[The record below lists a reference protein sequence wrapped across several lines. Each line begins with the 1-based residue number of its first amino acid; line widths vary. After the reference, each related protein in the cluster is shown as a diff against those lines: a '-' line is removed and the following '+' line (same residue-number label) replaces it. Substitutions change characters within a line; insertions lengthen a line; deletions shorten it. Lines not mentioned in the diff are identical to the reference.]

1 MMNRLGK
8 LLVLFNLAM
17 SMLFL
22 ALALAIFFQA
32 IDWGWKEAR
41 KELGSRVA
49 SEIDKRAAAVLGAQR
64 VVSLLTPTLKN
75 AQDNLTDVEP
85 YLGNNHLWY
94 REQLKQLQSADKDIA
109 VKEIKFTEKE
119 GTLVVDGPKGK
130 RYGKPVLDEPL
141 PDVTKSYASYVRDL
155 NAKQKEID
163 DSDAEIRKLVEEEKQ
178 LTLKLNGTA
187 EKDKVGKLGLYAL
200 LEKEA
205 DAQANARAQK
215 EYIER
220 KLANVQQEHDLYI
233 GRQRQLEQT
242 LARMK
247 KLRGAK

>member
-8 LLVLFNLAM
+8 LLVLVNLAM
-17 SMLFL
+17 SLLFL

-49 SEIDKRAAAVLGAQR
+49 SEIDKRSAAVVGAYR
-64 VVSLLTPTLKN
+64 TVALLAPGLKN
-75 AQDNLTDVEP
+75 SQDSLAETEP
-85 YLGNNHLWY
+85 FLGNNHLWY
-94 REQLKQLQSADKDIA
+94 REQLKQLQSADKDIV
-109 VKEIKFTEKE
+109 VKEIKFNEKE
-119 GTLVVDGPKGK
+119 GAPVVDGPKGK
-130 RYGKPVLDEPL
+130 RRGKPVFDEPI
-141 PDVTKSYASYVRDL
+141 PDITKSYASYVRDL
-155 NAKQKEID
+155 DMKQKEID
-163 DSDAEIRKLVEEEKQ
+163 DSDADIRKLVEEERQ

-187 EKDKVGKLGLYAL
+187 DKDKAGKLGLYAL

-205 DAQANARAQK
+205 DAQANIYSEK
-215 EYIER
+215 EYLER
-220 KLANVQQEHDLYI
+220 LLANVQLEHDLYI

-247 KLRGAK
+247 KLRGAR